1 MRPLPGRPQGKIM
14 PTEKKKKAFVKY
26 PWSWSFFFTS
36 FLWLAALLFILDLA
50 SKWAVQLNLS
60 EGAQVSVIPNFFYIT
75 LVYNTGAA
83 FSFGA
88 SASAMRYVYIA
99 ISWVMTLVIGYYWYG
114 YLAKKDKLINAI
126 FALLFAGAL
135 GNLIDRTFYFPGV
148 VGFDG
153 VVDFLE
159 FYLGGGPSAPTSGVN
174 PFAIFNVADSCLTI
188 GVIMAL
194 IVLLIRAIKSD
205 LKKTP
210 EQEQKEQLGEGEN
223 HEKDDR

>member
-1 MRPLPGRPQGKIM
+1 M
-14 PTEKKKKAFVKY
+14 PEEKKKHTPIKY
-26 PWSWSFFFTS
+26 AWTWSFFFTS
-36 FLWLAALLFILDLA
+36 FLWLALLLFVIDIA

-60 EGAQVSVIPNFFYIT
+60 EGQQVALIPNFFYIT
-75 LVYNTGAA
+75 LVHNTGAA

-88 SASAMRYVYIA
+88 GAEAMRYVYIV
-99 ISWVMTLVIGYYWYG
+99 ISWVMSIAIAYYWYG
-114 YLAKKDKLINAI
+114 YLAKKDRLMNAI
-126 FALLFAGAL
+126 FALLFAGAF

-153 VVDFLE
+153 VIDFLE
-159 FYLGGGPSAPTSGVN
+159 FYLGGGPSAPNSGVN

-194 IVLLIRAIKSD
+194 VVLLVRAIKND

-210 EQEQKEQLGEGEN
+210 EEERKEQLGEGEN
-223 HEKDDR
+223 HEKDHQ